1 MPELSA
7 TIVIPTKNRQD
18 DLRRAIVSC
27 LNQTVP
33 LEVLVIDDGSTD
45 GTAEMVK
52 REFPTVIFHREE
64 VSKGAT
70 VERNR
75 GVKMASG
82 SIVFSID
89 DDADFPSRYT
99 VEQTLAEFDSPEV
112 GVVSIPLI
120 NVNQSP
126 EVLQRAPSRDGI
138 YVRDIFWGGA
148 CAMRRDVFLKV
159 GGYREYLR
167 QQHEEDDLAIRI
179 LDAGYFTRLGNA
191 DPIHHYE
198 SPIRDRGRH
207 DILGGRNKI
216 LFAWHNVPMPNFLLY
231 LPATCVKTLG
241 HGIRQGRGPRS
252 ALGVAKG
259 FAAFI
264 DQFSERRPVRRETF
278 RLYRRLRNSTGIRI
292 EVAKRDAYRGRTPAI
307 AADGPQTQTPRR

>member
-1 MPELSA
+1 MAKPSA
-7 TIVIPTKNRQD
+7 TIVIPTKNRKD
-18 DLRRAIVSC
+18 DLRRAILSC

-89 DDADFPSRYT
+89 DDADFPSRRT

-112 GVVSIPLI
+112 SVVSIPLI

-126 EVLQRAPSRDGI
+126 EVLQRAPSPDGI

-148 CAMRRDVFLKV
+148 CAMRREVFLQV

-198 SPIRDRGRH
+198 SPIRDKGRH

-216 LFAWHNVPMPNFLLY
+216 LFAWHNVPMPDFLLY
-231 LPATCVKTLG
+231 LPATCIKTLAK
-241 HGIRQGRGPRS
+241 GIREGRGPRS
-252 ALGVAKG
+252 ALGIAKG
-259 FAAFI
+259 FVAFI
-264 DQFSERRPVRRETF
+264 DQFGERKPVRRETF
-278 RLYRRLRNSTGIRI
+278 RLYRRLRASSGIRI
-292 EVAKRDAYRGRTPAI
+292 EVAKREARMEGTPAFS
-307 AADGPQTQTPRR
+307 ADGPQPQAPRT

>member
-1 MPELSA
+1 MADLSA
-7 TIVIPTKNRQD
+7 TIVIPTKNRKD

-52 REFPTVIFHREE
+52 REFPGIRFHREE

-75 GVKMASG
+75 GVTMASG

-89 DDADFPSRYT
+89 DDADFPSRHT
-99 VEQTLAEFDSPEV
+99 VAQTLAEFDSPEV

-126 EVLQRAPSRDGI
+126 EVLQRAPSPDGI
-138 YVRDIFWGGA
+138 WVRDIFWGGA
-148 CAMRRDVFLKV
+148 CAIRREVFLRV

-179 LDAGYFTRLGNA
+179 LDAGYFTRLGNG

-198 SPIRDRGRH
+198 SPIRDRRRH
-207 DILGGRNKI
+207 DILGGRNKV
-216 LFAWHNVPMPNFLLY
+216 LFAWHNVPMPDFLLY
-231 LPATCVKTLG
+231 LPATCLKTLAKG
-241 HGIRQGRGPRS
+241 VREGRGPRS
-252 ALGVAKG
+252 ALGIAKG
-259 FAAFI
+259 LYAFI
-264 DQFSERRPVRRETF
+264 DQFGERKPVRRETY
-278 RLYRRLRNSTGIRI
+278 RLYRRMRNSTGVRI
-292 EVAKRDAYRGRTPAI
+292 EEAKRDVPVGNAAGFAAEHAQPQAPRG
-307 AADGPQTQTPRR
+307 

>member
-1 MPELSA
+1 MAELSA
-7 TIVIPTKNRQD
+7 TIVIPTKNRKD

-52 REFPTVIFHREE
+52 REFPGIRFHREE

-70 VERNR
+70 AERNR
-75 GVKMASG
+75 GVRMASA

-89 DDADFPSRYT
+89 DDADFPSRHT
-99 VEQTLAEFDSPEV
+99 VEQTLAEFDAPEV

-138 YVRDIFWGGA
+138 WVRDIFWGGA
-148 CAMRRDVFLKV
+148 CAVRREVFLQV

-198 SPIRDRGRH
+198 SPIRDRRRH
-207 DILGGRNKI
+207 DILGGRNKV
-216 LFAWHNVPMPNFLLY
+216 LFAWHNVPMPDFMLY
-231 LPATCVKTLG
+231 LPATVIKTLLKG
-241 HGIRQGRGPRS
+241 VREGRGPRS
-252 ALGVAKG
+252 ALGIAKG
-259 FAAFI
+259 LYAMI
-264 DQFSERRPVRRETF
+264 DQFRERKPVKRETF
-278 RLYRRLRNSTGIRI
+278 RLYRRLRSSIGIRI
-292 EVAKRDAYRGRTPAI
+292 EDAKRSVRWGETAGFPVGEPQAPRG
-307 AADGPQTQTPRR
+307 